1 MGIVIE
7 AADRF
12 RREPEPELDYTD
24 IDTFVIAEKI
34 MDAMMRNPLEQLN
47 KLTIRTDSDE

>member
-12 RREPEPELDYTD
+12 KREPKIELDYTD
-24 IDTFVIAEKI
+24 IDTFVIAEKL
-34 MDAMMRNPLEQLN
+34 MEAMMHNPLEQLN
-47 KLTIRTDSDE
+47 KLTIRTDNDE